1 PGSHRR
7 VCRHLQDR
15 FLSNAH
21 SIDRPHAIAGVTR
34 LSCNASGS
42 TPCECKSK
50 EAGMS
55 FPKKGKSFPDRNG
68 HERDCEGQDVICFTA
83 EIAAALRRS
92 LGPTGAGVKTVAGWT
107 GANEKT
113 VKNWFSGRYGPS
125 GEHLAVLV
133 RHSDEVLN
141 AFLVMAGRQDLMVA
155 TKLATAEQAIME
167 LLMAVQSLSD
177 DAEDT

>member
-1 PGSHRR
+1 
-7 VCRHLQDR
+7 
-15 FLSNAH
+15 
-21 SIDRPHAIAGVTR
+21 
-34 LSCNASGS
+34 
-42 TPCECKSK
+42 
-50 EAGMS
+50 MS
-55 FPKKGKSFPDRNG
+55 FPKKGKFFPDRNG
-68 HERDCEGQDVICFTA
+68 YERDCEGQDGICFTA

-92 LGPTGAGVKTVAGWT
+92 LGPTGAGVKTVASWT

-155 TKLATAEQAIME
+155 MKLAAAEQAIVE
-167 LLMAVQSLSD
+167 LLIAVRSLTG
-177 DAEDT
+177 ETEG